1 MVSFFGLRFGD
12 KKKKSDGKPAPGKPQ
27 PIDQD
32 TLGEGQFFGQNI
44 NQKGAVNG
52 SIRSVSRAGTPMQG
66 GSGKPPYAHA
76 DTHNLAAA
84 SMHNLS
90 TLRPGHRGSQ
100 TSLHLKLHASDVN
113 LRTRFGTNN
122 GSSTSLAAPAP
133 GFGARFGA
141 NNASSPVLAAPGPG
155 FGSRPGTPNRTK
167 PWVNPLDV
175 HFARSLPS
183 GPPTPRSPLIGSPQ
197 LPPTPT
203 TDNGE
208 TGSVFGEEADEMV
221 DAVMASVKKR
231 EDEAKRAKE
240 RERELEK
247 QRETARLEM
256 ERLERQKSTESNLS
270 GRRPS
275 APQIQGELQ
284 QTGAE
289 APSLPDPLSRG
300 DDARPGSRN
309 GPTSPLRPSPLH
321 QGPPATGPP
330 THCLPQPPGQSS
342 PRYGPLGLAGEGPS
356 GRAPRSVGTIPSG
369 PGTGLGTRPHTAGS
383 HIPRPPYADLL
394 TNPHRA
400 GSEGSKCEGP
410 PQKVFKPYRPPPLQ
424 GTSPLGPLPDDVRS
438 ASPPLSTPGIEDHGS
453 RASVLIRSASK
464 EHRPAMFHPEPP
476 RPAADGR
483 NTPGPERQGLGPL
496 LSSLTSPSTAT
507 SPSGSIRR
515 LSLDDEP
522 TEQLPRPIIRNVQAM
537 GDTLTLSSYRQQSLS
552 MKIEEL
558 EKTLVTVQ
566 QAHQGQTP
574 QIQDANR
581 SSTGSSVYSEGFKE
595 EDEDDDGPILSIH
608 PAPLRIP
615 SPISIPPVSPMSPP
629 AVASPTVNRPQS
641 PLQGLPRRGPL
652 PRRLGLEEYG
662 VSSNKVTR
670 GGTPTPGSRSG
681 STDNYSSHSSP
692 PSRTNTPQLRHR
704 NWRRDLG
711 QPSPAP
717 TVDTSSERF
726 RPNNPV
732 VDTGFNFDFG
742 PSSGAGA
749 PPTPDSTTWP
759 LASPTIA
766 EKGSSALPPPTS
778 DPSTQTQPPKTEPS
792 KFIRANVPP
801 PLNLKFNFSLDA
813 PSRDP
818 SMCRPALWTPQ
829 PLPRSLTA
837 PAPTTDGRPST
848 SAGPGGGKGGGGLA
862 ASPRLISQ
870 FPESVP
876 RDDDDVAAFM
886 GIGVARGPS
895 IKVAR
900 RPGTA
905 GGRPPASPMVDSFGT
920 GFI

>member
-12 KKKKSDGKPAPGKPQ
+12 KKKKSDGKPAPGKQFQ
-27 PIDQD
+27 PRDQNSV
-32 TLGEGQFFGQNI
+32 GEGQLFGQSI
-44 NQKGAVNG
+44 NRKGVVNG
-52 SIRSVSRAGTPMQG
+52 SNVSVSRAGTPNQG
-66 GSGKPPYAHA
+66 GSGKSPYALS

-84 SMHNLS
+84 SMYNLS

-100 TSLHLKLHASDVN
+100 TSLHLKMHASDVN
-113 LRTRFGTNN
+113 LRTRFGANN
-122 GSSTSLAAPAP
+122 GSSASLAAPAP

-141 NNASSPVLAAPGPG
+141 NNASSPTLAAPGPG
-155 FGSRPGTPNRTK
+155 FGSRPGTPGRTK

-175 HFARSLPS
+175 HFARSAPS

-203 TDNGE
+203 TDNGDS
-208 TGSVFGEEADEMV
+208 GSVFGEEADEMV

-231 EDEAKRAKE
+231 EEEAKRAKE
-240 RERELEK
+240 REKELER

-275 APQIQGELQ
+275 APQVQSAPQ
-284 QTGAE
+284 QTDPE
-289 APSLPDPLSRG
+289 APVLPSLVSRG
-300 DDARPGSRN
+300 DEARPSSRN
-309 GPTSPLRPSPLH
+309 GPATPLRPPPLH
-321 QGPPATGPP
+321 QGPPP
-330 THCLPQPPGQSS
+330 TAAPTQCLPQPPGQNS
-342 PRYGPLGLAGEGPS
+342 PRHGPL
-356 GRAPRSVGTIPSG
+356 
-369 PGTGLGTRPHTAGS
+369 GLGTRPNTAGA
-383 HIPRPPYADLL
+383 HVPRPAYADLVA
-394 TNPHRA
+394 NPHRA
-400 GSEGSKCEGP
+400 EPEGPKPEGP

-438 ASPPLSTPGIEDHGS
+438 PSPPLSTPGIENRPS
-453 RASVLIRSASK
+453 RVSVLIRSASK

-476 RPAADGR
+476 KAAAADGR
-483 NTPGPERQGLGPL
+483 NTPGAERQGLGPL
-496 LSSLTSPSTAT
+496 ISSLTSPSTAT

-515 LSLDDEP
+515 SSLDDEP
-522 TEQLPRPIIRNVQAM
+522 SEQYPRPVIQNVPAM
-537 GDTLTLSSYRQQSLS
+537 RDTLALSSLS

-558 EKTLVTVQ
+558 EKTLVTAQ

-574 QIQDANR
+574 RIQDANR
-581 SSTGSSVYSEGFKE
+581 TSTSSSVYSEGIKE
-595 EDEDDDGPILSIH
+595 EDDEDDDGPIL
-608 PAPLRIP
+608 PPVQLAPLRIP

-641 PLQGLPRRGPL
+641 PLRGPPRRGPL
-652 PRRLGLEEYG
+652 PRRPGLEEYG
-662 VSSNKVTR
+662 VSSNKVAR

-681 STDNYSSHSSP
+681 STDNYSTHSSP
-692 PSRTNTPQLRHR
+692 PSRTNTPQLRHP

-711 QPSPAP
+711 QPSPAL
-717 TVDTSSERF
+717 TVDTSSERP
-726 RPNNPV
+726 RPPNPA

-742 PSSGAGA
+742 LHPSAGA

-759 LASPTIA
+759 LTSPTTA
-766 EKGSSALPPPTS
+766 EKTPSALPPPTS
-778 DPSTQTQPPKTEPS
+778 EPSAPTQPPKTEQPS
-792 KFIRANVPP
+792 KFTRANVPP
-801 PLNLKFNFSLDA
+801 PLNLKFNFSPDA

-818 SMCRPALWTPQ
+818 SMGSPAMWTPPP
-829 PLPRSLTA
+829 PLRSLTA
-837 PAPTTDGRPST
+837 DGRPST
-848 SAGPGGGKGGGGLA
+848 SAGPGCGKGGGGGGGLA

-876 RDDDDVAAFM
+876 SDDDAASFM

-905 GGRPPASPMVDSFGT
+905 GGRPPPPPASPVVDSFGT